1 MNMPSMPQQNPLA
14 PAAANTPATLEG
26 DLALPADTRKPMRVG
41 LWALGVGFGGFLLW
55 AGLAPLDEGV
65 PTQGMVAIDTKRKA
79 VQHQTGGIVKQVL
92 VREGQF
98 VKADEPLIRLDDAVM
113 QATYSSVRQHYL
125 TYRAMEGRL
134 QAEQT
139 GAAKIAFHPDL
150 AETGDPF
157 IGQLVANQQ
166 QLFQS
171 RRMSLQ
177 AELQGIEESIEGQEA
192 AIKGYQGMLEARQA
206 QLSYLNEDLKG
217 MRELVKEG
225 YAPRNRQLELE
236 RMAADTMASIAE
248 IQGNMQRARSA
259 VAELKMRAIQRNQDY
274 RKEVES
280 QLAEVRREVQA
291 DADKYTAVTNDLAR
305 TVIRAPA
312 EGQVVGLVTQTV
324 GGVVGPGQKLMD
336 IVPEN
341 EPLLLETRVAPHL
354 IDSVKPGAKTD
365 VRFSSFAHSPQ
376 LVVEGEI
383 VSVSNDLL
391 QEPNQPPYYL
401 ARVAIT
407 PEGMQV
413 LGKRQLQPG
422 MPVEVIIKT
431 GERSVLTYLLHP
443 LLKRMA
449 ASMKEE

>member
-1 MNMPSMPQQNPLA
+1 MNMPSMPQNPLA
-14 PAAANTPATLEG
+14 PAANTPATLEG
-26 DLALPADTRKPMRVG
+26 ELALPADTHRPMRIG

-98 VKADEPLIRLDDAVM
+98 VKAGEPLIHLDDAVT
-113 QATYSSVRQHYL
+113 QANYASVRQHYL
-125 TYRAMEGRL
+125 TFRAMEGRL

-139 GAAKIAFHPDL
+139 GASKIVFHADL
-150 AETGDPF
+150 TQTDDTF
-157 IGQLVANQQ
+157 VKQVVTNQE

-171 RRMSLQ
+171 RRLSLQ
-177 AELQGIEESIEGQEA
+177 AELQGIKDSGEGQEA
-192 AIKGYQGMLEARQA
+192 AIKGYQGMLEARQN
-206 QLSYLNEDLKG
+206 QLGFLQEDLKG

-225 YAPRNRQLELE
+225 YAPRNKQLELE

-248 IQGNMQRARSA
+248 LQGNIQRARSA

-274 RKEVES
+274 RKEVEG
-280 QLAEVRREVQA
+280 QLADVRREVQA

-324 GGVVGPGQKLMD
+324 GGVVSPGQKLMD

-354 IDSVKPGAKTD
+354 IDKVKHGAKTD

-383 VSVSNDLL
+383 VSISSDLL
-391 QEPNQPPYYL
+391 TEPNQPPYYL

-407 PEGMQV
+407 PAGMKD

-422 MPVEVIIKT
+422 MPVEVIVKT

>member
-1 MNMPSMPQQNPLA
+1 MNMPSMPQNPLA
-14 PAAANTPATLEG
+14 PAANTSATLEG
-26 DLALPADTRKPMRVG
+26 ELALPADTRHPMRIG

-98 VKADEPLIRLDDAVM
+98 VKAGEPLIHLDDAVT
-113 QATYSSVRQHYL
+113 QANYASVRQHYL
-125 TYRAMEGRL
+125 TFRAMEGRL

-139 GAAKIAFHPDL
+139 GAAKIVFHPDL
-150 AETGDPF
+150 AQTDDAF
-157 IGQLVANQQ
+157 VKQVVTNQE
-166 QLFQS
+166 QLFLS
-171 RRMSLQ
+171 RRLSLQ
-177 AELQGIEESIEGQEA
+177 AELQGIKESIAGQEA
-192 AIKGYQGMLEARQA
+192 AIKGYQGMLEARQN
-206 QLSYLNEDLKG
+206 QLGFLQEDLKG

-225 YAPRNRQLELE
+225 YAPRNRQFELE
-236 RMAADTMASIAE
+236 RMTADAMASIAE
-248 IQGNMQRARSA
+248 IQGNIQRARSA
-259 VAELKMRAIQRNQDY
+259 VAELKMRSIQRNQDY

-280 QLAEVRREVQA
+280 QLADVRREVQA

-312 EGQVVGLVTQTV
+312 EGQVVGLATQTV
-324 GGVVGPGQKLMD
+324 GGVVSPGQKLMD

-383 VSVSNDLL
+383 VSISNDLL
-391 QEPNQPPYYL
+391 AEPNQPPYYL

-407 PEGMQV
+407 PAGMKD

-422 MPVEVIIKT
+422 MPVEVIVKT